1 MTDKSKIIKLIVGFV
16 HGSLTRQEREELDA
30 WIGASAANR
39 DFFETRT
46 NPETIAP
53 ARQILL
59 DMDHE
64 AIRRKTDELLERQA
78 SPVTPVIA
86 MERSGRN
93 YFRIAASVA
102 AIFII
107 GWGIY
112 LGTHQRGKNPS
123 TVSTEIAHK
132 DVSIPVDKASLLLGD
147 SSVVELDALSG
158 DRKIS
163 QGGSAVKMQDRQLV
177 YFSNML
183 PGGKEKRPYSPVY
196 NTLHVPVKDSR
207 QLQLPDGTKV
217 WLNAGSSLRY
227 PVPFAEYQREVE
239 LKGEAY
245 FEVAN
250 NPNAPFTVVAG
261 GWSNIVLG
269 TSFNVRS
276 YEREGMIRTTIGTG
290 SVAISDGTHNPLK
303 LRPGQEMRIDV
314 GKDSIAVLSNV
325 DLESRFAWKEGLFN
339 FRNLDVRTAMR
350 QISQWYGLDEPVMQ
364 PGTEK
369 ELVGDGSIHRSIDLD
384 VLLSNLGRGGS
395 LQFIHTGNKIFVN
408 R

>member
-1 MTDKSKIIKLIVGFV
+1 
-16 HGSLTRQEREELDA
+16 
-30 WIGASAANR
+30 
-39 DFFETRT
+39 
-46 NPETIAP
+46 
-53 ARQILL
+53 
-59 DMDHE
+59 MDHD
-64 AIRRKTDELLERQA
+64 AIRRKTDELLAMEA
-78 SPVTPVIA
+78 SPVAPVIA
-86 MERSGRN
+86 IERSGRS
-93 YFRIAASVA
+93 YFRIAASVVA
-102 AIFII
+102 VFII

-112 LGTHQRGKNPS
+112 LGTRPAGKKAS
-123 TVSTEIAHK
+123 GTAVIAHK

-147 SSVVELDALSG
+147 SSVIELNALSG
-158 DRKIS
+158 DRTIS
-163 QGGSAVKMQDRQLV
+163 QGGSVVKMQDRQLV

-183 PGGKEKRPYSPVY
+183 PGGKVKTPYGPVY

-207 QLQLPDGTKV
+207 ELQLPDGTKV

-227 PVPFAEYQREVE
+227 PVPFSENQREVE

-269 TSFNVRS
+269 TSFNVRF

-290 SVAISDGTHNPLK
+290 SVAISDGKHNTLK
-303 LRPGQEMRIDV
+303 LRPGQEMRIDL
-314 GKDSIAVLSNV
+314 GRDSIAVLSNV

-395 LQFIHTGNKIFVN
+395 LHFIHTGNKIIVN